1 MGWLWN
7 MVRAL
12 TMSKE
17 DYVAAMI
24 EDDLREKYE
33 NDEDFRETVD
43 TKFGDNFGKVEYN
56 DKGEIKCEYSDRGGG
71 GRYSGVFSN
80 GNCKDLGTI
89 EAYDSFGEP
98 IVVCSNCY
106 SDIQDVSEIWEKSYS
121 KRKINPDG
129 PPRLKY

>member
-43 TKFGDNFGKVEYN
+43 TKFGDNFG
-56 DKGEIKCEYSDRGGG
+56 
-71 GRYSGVFSN
+71 
-80 GNCKDLGTI
+80 
-89 EAYDSFGEP
+89 
-98 IVVCSNCY
+98 
-106 SDIQDVSEIWEKSYS
+106 
-121 KRKINPDG
+121 
-129 PPRLKY
+129 